1 MLFLVTS
8 YTREPVSFTD
18 AKHVSPSVLAVV
30 VNKARRPSD
39 YLLVPYEQVLKINRR
54 HGIQLTETP
63 KGVLVYTADKKRW
76 RAPFETEAQAHI
88 AYWVAQQSGATDAP
102 KKQATPDKPKN
113 QMKTKRPATPSAQAS
128 A

>member
-30 VNKARRPSD
+30 VNNTRRPSD

-54 HGIQLTETP
+54 HGIQLSETP
-63 KGVLVYTADKKRW
+63 AGVIVHTADKKPW
-76 RAPFETEAQAHI
+76 RTPFETEAQAHI
-88 AYWVAQQSGATDAP
+88 AYWSAHQSGAAE
-102 KKQATPDKPKN
+102 
-113 QMKTKRPATPSAQAS
+113 KTKKSAAPSKQKSRAPAKPSAHAT